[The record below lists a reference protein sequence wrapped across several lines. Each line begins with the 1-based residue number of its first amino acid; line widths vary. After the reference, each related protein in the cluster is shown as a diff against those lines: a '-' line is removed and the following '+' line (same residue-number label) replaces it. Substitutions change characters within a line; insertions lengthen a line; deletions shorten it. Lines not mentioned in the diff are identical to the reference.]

1 MPTISLSHSVMER
14 IQKLNGAY
22 HESKILQDLL
32 PQMGCPV
39 ELNDDEKIEI
49 EVFPDRPDLLS
60 HETMAMAVRLFQ
72 GLESGEREV
81 GVSSSDVFIDSH
93 SSLNKLGQ

>member
-49 EVFPDRPDLLS
+49 VFS
-60 HETMAMAVRLFQ
+60 
-72 GLESGEREV
+72 
-81 GVSSSDVFIDSH
+81 
-93 SSLNKLGQ
+93 